1 MQKLLLLLI
10 CAIPLIG
17 FSQDN
22 PCCPVNKEFLIIHS
36 SKDYKSAL
44 ITANKAAK
52 SLNIKLDLRELSPVP
67 DSLGGL
73 SFPFY
78 SCKSMFEDLV
88 PPDTTC
94 YFARG
99 TLQDDG
105 EYISIE
111 YSSAYKGFTKGYYI
125 VIVSSEKK
133 GNKNMQSLLTRV
145 KSKFN
150 SAYIKS
156 SIVSMCC
163 F

>member
-10 CAIPLIG
+10 FTIPFLG

-22 PCCPVNKEFLIIHS
+22 PCCPVNKEFLLIHS

-44 ITANKAAK
+44 ITAKKAAK

-73 SFPFY
+73 SFPYY
-78 SCKSMFEDLV
+78 SCKSIYEDIETK
-88 PPDTTC
+88 DTTC

-99 TLQDDG
+99 KLQDDG

-111 YSSAYKGFTKGYYI
+111 YSSAYKGFAEGYYI
-125 VIVSSEKK
+125 VVVSSEKK

-145 KSKFN
+145 KSKFT